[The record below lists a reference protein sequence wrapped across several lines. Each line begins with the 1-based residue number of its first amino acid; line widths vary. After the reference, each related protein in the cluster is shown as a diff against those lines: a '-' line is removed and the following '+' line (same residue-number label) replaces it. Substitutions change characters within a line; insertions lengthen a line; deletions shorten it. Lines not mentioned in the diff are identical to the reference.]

1 MIEIPRKLVKICHQR
16 VLLHL
21 AVALQ
26 NVEPEPLKKQPLSQ
40 QNIMHRAQK
49 PARHPPRAGSRG
61 VDHDRKLPEFPLF
74 GVF

>member
-1 MIEIPRKLVKICHQR
+1 MVQVPLKLAKIRHQR

-26 NVEPEPLKKQPLSQ
+26 NVEPEPLKKQPLAQ

-49 PARHPPRAGSRG
+49 PACHPPRAGSRG
-61 VDHDRKLPEFPLF
+61 VDHDRKLAELPLF